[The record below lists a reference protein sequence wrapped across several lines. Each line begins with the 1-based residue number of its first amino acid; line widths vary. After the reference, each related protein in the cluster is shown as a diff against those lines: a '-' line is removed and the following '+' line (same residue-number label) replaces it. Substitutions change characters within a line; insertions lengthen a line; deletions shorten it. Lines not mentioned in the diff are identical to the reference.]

1 MTPVTSDM
9 AEAFLAKPV
18 SILNRKFIHEA
29 NTPDSGAWEI
39 DSYTTKRSGE
49 VVYNVLFE
57 DYDDPTQHDADGMRV
72 LLRSSHILP

>member
-9 AEAFLAKPV
+9 AEAFLAKPL
-18 SILNRKFIHEA
+18 SMLNRKFIHEA

-57 DYDDPTQHDADGMRV
+57 DCDDPIKHDADGMRV